1 MWAKYGSLFR
11 KFRLPFLRTELFG
24 HGTGKDREMAKE
36 HFVVIGNGPAGY
48 EAAMTLKGKAAD
60 AYVTVISSDRA
71 SCYMPHLLPDLIA
84 GKIPE
89 ETLYVCPTAAY
100 GEKGVKLRTGQ
111 RVAGVNLQQK
121 GVILNH
127 KEIVGFTGLIIAVGG
142 KPRVPETLLVFRD
155 LMLTLKTL
163 EDARVWIDKLSQVES
178 VLIMG
183 GDLTAFAVAKALLKL
198 NKKVTFLLDE
208 EAFWPLR
215 SNRTMIEEAAHRLS
229 LGGVKVL
236 LDRRLKSVARL
247 SNRSYEVQLNGDT
260 MTFGLIGAF
269 FGLVPD
275 IRFLVGSGLRIDRGI
290 LVNEYLNT
298 GYENVYATGDC
309 AQIYHPEIRDYWVS
323 IGYDNAVNLG
333 RTAALNLLGGKVRA
347 EGGGG
352 SVFEVQGIRV
362 NTSWW
367 MEF

>member
-1 MWAKYGSLFR
+1 
-11 KFRLPFLRTELFG
+11 
-24 HGTGKDREMAKE
+24 MAEE

-48 EAAMTLKGKAAD
+48 EAAMTLKEKAPE
-60 AYVTVISSDRA
+60 AYVSVISRNRE
-71 SCYMPHLLPDLIA
+71 SCYRPHLLPDLIA

-89 ETLYVCPTAAY
+89 EALYVCPIGAY
-100 GEKGVKLRTGQ
+100 REKGVKLRTGQ
-111 RVAGVNLQQK
+111 RVAELDLTQK
-121 GVILNH
+121 RVILDH
-127 KEIVGFTGLIIAVGG
+127 REIVGFSGLIIAAGG
-142 KPRVPETLLVFRD
+142 KPRIPEPLLVFRD

-163 EDARVWIDKLSQVES
+163 EDAKVWMEKLSRADS

-183 GDLTAFAVAKALLKL
+183 GDLTSFAVTKALLKL

-215 SNRTMIEEAAHRLS
+215 CDRTTLEEAAHRLTQR
-229 LGGVKVL
+229 GVEVL
-236 LDRRLKSVARL
+236 LDRRLKSMARL
-247 SNRSYEVQLNGDT
+247 PNRGYEVQLNGDR
-260 MTFGLIGAF
+260 MTVGIIGAF

-290 LVNEYLNT
+290 LVNEYLNA
-298 GYENVYATGDC
+298 GYEGVYATGDC

-333 RTAALNLLGGKVRA
+333 RTAALNLLGGKIKA
-347 EGGGG
+347 EAAGE
-352 SVFEVQGIRV
+352 SIFEVQGIRV